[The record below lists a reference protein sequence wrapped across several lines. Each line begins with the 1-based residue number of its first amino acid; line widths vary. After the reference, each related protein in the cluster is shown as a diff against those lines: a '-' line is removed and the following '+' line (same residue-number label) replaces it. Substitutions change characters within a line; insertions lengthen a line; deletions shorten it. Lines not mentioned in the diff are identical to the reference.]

1 MSSEMQRDSYA
12 GFQPLF
18 KSFATNAIHVGSE
31 PEQWSSMAVVPP
43 ISLST
48 TFKQHGPGKHEGYE
62 YIKTGNPTRNCLER
76 AVACLDGA
84 KYCVAFASGIAAT
97 ATITHLL
104 KHGDGIVCMYDIYG
118 GTKEYFREIITE
130 FDIDASFVDFTKL
143 EELKAAL
150 KQNTKMVWFET
161 PTNPTL
167 KVVDIQACAD
177 IVHKHN
183 KDTLVVVDNTFMSP
197 YFQRPLALGA
207 DICMCSGTKYMNGHS
222 DVLMGLIS
230 VNREDLY
237 KRLKVL
243 QNAVGAVPSPF
254 DCYMCN
260 RGLKTLHLR
269 MKQHFKNAL
278 AVAQFLE
285 ADPRVDSVIFPGLP
299 SHPQHELAK
308 RQCRGCSGMVSFY
321 IKGQLEHASTFLSNL
336 KVVALAESLG
346 GIESLAKLPATMPH
360 VSLSKDE
367 REKLG
372 ISDTLIRLSVGLEDE
387 EDIIADLDQALS
399 AATGCP
405 QWLEDGSPCDALGS
419 FHYLLQCL
427 TLSNRAA
434 SIPECDTVGQDTL
447 YLSSPR
453 QLMTAG
459 SS

>member
-84 KYCVAFASGIAAT
+84 KYS
-97 ATITHLL
+97 
-104 KHGDGIVCMYDIYG
+104 
-118 GTKEYFREIITE
+118 
-130 FDIDASFVDFTKL
+130 
-143 EELKAAL
+143 
-150 KQNTKMVWFET
+150 
-161 PTNPTL
+161 
-167 KVVDIQACAD
+167 
-177 IVHKHN
+177 
-183 KDTLVVVDNTFMSP
+183 
-197 YFQRPLALGA
+197 
-207 DICMCSGTKYMNGHS
+207 
-222 DVLMGLIS
+222 
-230 VNREDLY
+230 
-237 KRLKVL
+237 
-243 QNAVGAVPSPF
+243 VGAVPSPF

-399 AATGCP
+399 AAARVFFVARNSMVAVFSY
-405 QWLEDGSPCDALGS
+405 LIALHALCRSTKENGNEIMYPIDIQYPS
-419 FHYLLQCL
+419 EII
-427 TLSNRAA
+427 TIRA
-434 SIPECDTVGQDTL
+434 CV
-447 YLSSPR
+447 
-453 QLMTAG
+453 MC
-459 SS
+459 